1 MSTYANQ
8 PAVQEDVIQT
18 MGFGTNS
25 LNRQQLVKILNYL
38 RPKDELAIRL
48 LCRLPE
54 FTEYLFNCS
63 MLLLLRLQRPAI
75 FATAAEEDDDL
86 QSDAVDFEPG
96 WDWMELIAAG
106 LHSDNVTHSAGRRNL
121 NDIKNVLTELG
132 VLETLSGSENWP
144 TNATDAVTLL
154 QDCQFRPTSCNTWP
168 RQTECCR
175 AFVL

>member
-1 MSTYANQ
+1 
-8 PAVQEDVIQT
+8 
-18 MGFGTNS
+18 
-25 LNRQQLVKILNYL
+25 
-38 RPKDELAIRL
+38 
-48 LCRLPE
+48 
-54 FTEYLFNCS
+54 
-63 MLLLLRLQRPAI
+63 MLLLLRLQKPAI

-106 LHSDNVTHSAGRRNL
+106 LHSDNVTHSAGRRNP
-121 NDIKNVLTELG
+121 NDIKNVLTKLG

-144 TNATDAVTLL
+144 TNATDAETLL